1 VSRHALAGA
10 RSEIPL
16 VRITPLD
23 IQKHRF
29 RRTFRGYD
37 PKEVR
42 AFLLSFAEQYEL
54 VVRENGQ
61 HREQVAAL
69 REQLREH
76 EERERVLKDT
86 LLAAQAAADQ
96 LRAAARRDAEIIV
109 KEAEVKAEKMMEVAR
124 ERVART
130 ESRLVDLRSLR
141 RELLEQVRGMLT
153 RQGALLADWE
163 ESEEVDNLKFMESSR
178 RLARPAE

>member
-1 VSRHALAGA
+1 
-10 RSEIPL
+10 

-29 RRTFRGYD
+29 TRKLRGYD

-42 AFLLSFAEQYEL
+42 AFLLSFAEQHEL

-86 LLAAQAAADQ
+86 LLAAQAAAEQ
-96 LRAAARRDAEIIV
+96 LRAAARRDAEVVV
-109 KEAEVKAEKMMEVAR
+109 KEAELKAEKMMEVAR
-124 ERVART
+124 ERIARY
-130 ESRLVDLRSLR
+130 EARLVELKTLK
-141 RELLEQVRGMLT
+141 RELHENVRSMLS
-153 RQGALLADWE
+153 RQSALLADWE
-163 ESEEVDNLKFMESSR
+163 EAEENDNLKFLEASR
-178 RLARPAE
+178 RVARPAD